1 MSISIRTPD
10 GVGVV
15 SGDFGGTSYPDAGFR
30 TTLADSRAIGVLV
43 AAIALAIAFVAIPN
57 WPAGVFEDDGIYV
70 ILGKALAG
78 GEGYRYLN
86 LPGAPFA
93 THYPPGYP
101 LFLALLWKISPQFPQ
116 NVAVFTFANAGF
128 LALAAFGTFRFGR
141 DRLRLS
147 TLGAATV
154 AVAGTVS
161 VPALIFGVFVL
172 SEPMF
177 MAALIFLLIYAER
190 VADEADWRSA
200 LFVGL
205 AGGALAMIRTT
216 GMFVVPAFALVLLTR
231 RKFGPAACAVVGGA
245 VFLVPWHVW
254 VAAHGSE
261 IAPVLLGKYGPYD
274 AWLGNAMRE
283 HGLPFVWDVIVRNMR
298 ALYGMVWVMFTGSE
312 TSPSVL
318 RPPAAIV
325 ATTLVAIGAWRLARR
340 APVTIWFLAAYMALV
355 VVWPF
360 EPTRFVW
367 ALLPLFCAMLALGI
381 GFVAGRRPVAVSLR
395 VARYAA
401 LAACAVLVV
410 GFAWYNVNGVR
421 QKWVDSVPRAI
432 AGRATPVV
440 EWVRRSTRPTDIIAT
455 EDDPLIY
462 LYTGRRAIPVGT
474 FTPEEYLHEQTYAFA
489 TERLRTIIAG
499 YKPTYVIGTT
509 TYAVI
514 AARNL
519 STRTPPELRVHAL
532 LPTAAIFA
540 PVVP

>member
-1 MSISIRTPD
+1 
-10 GVGVV
+10 
-15 SGDFGGTSYPDAGFR
+15 
-30 TTLADSRAIGVLV
+30 
-43 AAIALAIAFVAIPN
+43 
-57 WPAGVFEDDGIYV
+57 
-70 ILGKALAG
+70 
-78 GEGYRYLN
+78 
-86 LPGAPFA
+86 
-93 THYPPGYP
+93 
-101 LFLALLWKISPQFPQ
+101 
-116 NVAVFTFANAGF
+116 
-128 LALAAFGTFRFGR
+128 
-141 DRLRLS
+141 
-147 TLGAATV
+147 
-154 AVAGTVS
+154 
-161 VPALIFGVFVL
+161 
-172 SEPMF
+172 
-177 MAALIFLLIYAER
+177 MAALIFVLIYAER

-205 AGGALAMIRTT
+205 AGGALAMVRTT
-216 GMFVVPAFALVLLTR
+216 GMFVLPAFALVLLTR
-231 RKFGPAACAVVGGA
+231 RKFVPAACALVGGA

-274 AWLGNAMRE
+274 AWLGNAVRE
-283 HGLPFVWDVIVRNMR
+283 HGLPFVWDVIVRNVR

-312 TSPSVL
+312 TSPSIL

-325 ATTLVAIGAWRLARR
+325 ATTLIAIGAWRLARR

-381 GFVAGRRPVAVSLR
+381 GFVAERRPATTLLR
-395 VARYAA
+395 LARYAA
-401 LAACAVLVV
+401 LAACGVLVA
-410 GFAWYNVNGVR
+410 GFGWYNVNGVR

-440 EWVRRSTRPTDIIAT
+440 EWVRRSTRPTDVIAT
-455 EDDPLIY
+455 EDDPLVY

-474 FTPEEYLHEQTYAFA
+474 FTPEEYVHEQTYAFA
-489 TERLRTIIAG
+489 TERLRTIIEG

-540 PVVP
+540 PVAP